1 MIFKLQKYYGLIELN
16 EIALYGFCLSPIL
29 SLHHLGMLNSG
40 RVPIRLE
47 FYFVNIYQK
56 ANIAAP

>member
-29 SLHHLGMLNSG
+29 SFHHLGMLNSG
-40 RVPIRLE
+40 IV
-47 FYFVNIYQK
+47 
-56 ANIAAP
+56 AACLFD